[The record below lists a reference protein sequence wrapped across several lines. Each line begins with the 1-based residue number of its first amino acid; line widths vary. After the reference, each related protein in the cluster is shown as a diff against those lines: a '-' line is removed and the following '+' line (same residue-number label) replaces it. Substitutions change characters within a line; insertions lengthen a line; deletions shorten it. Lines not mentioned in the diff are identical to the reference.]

1 MSDVCGGAPTYS
13 HGGTSNVSGG
23 DLDKRDAVQTIT
35 DELWKTPLWWIS
47 EILPWSHSYEDKVTD
62 GPTLVTAGNG
72 PL

>member
-1 MSDVCGGAPTYS
+1 
-13 HGGTSNVSGG
+13 VSGG

>member
-1 MSDVCGGAPTYS
+1 
-13 HGGTSNVSGG
+13 VSGG

-35 DELWKTPLWWIS
+35 DELWKTPLWRIF
-47 EILPWSHSYEDKVTD
+47 EILPWSHSYEDKEKWVTD